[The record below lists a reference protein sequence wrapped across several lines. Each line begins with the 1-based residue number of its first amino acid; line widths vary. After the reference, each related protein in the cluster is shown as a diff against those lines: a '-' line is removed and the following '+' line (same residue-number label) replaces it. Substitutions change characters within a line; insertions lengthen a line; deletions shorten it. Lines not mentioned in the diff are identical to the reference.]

1 MLERLQTMRFSRQ
14 SLLDSDVPHITSGPP
29 GHCTD
34 RLQVC
39 GWGWVMGVGVCIYI
53 CMHKCI
59 YTCVYVDIYVY
70 IFMCVYAYI
79 CVHIYI
85 DICVCTYI
93 CTYIQQKKN
102 VLLFTLET
110 YEIRVLHFICLTYE
124 SAIQAK
130 FIANIQFCFSYRVA
144 KTHRMP
150 YPYRSF
156 SAKESCN

>member
-85 DICVCTYI
+85 DMCVCTYI
-93 CTYIQQKKN
+93 CTYIQQKKM
-102 VLLFTLET
+102 
-110 YEIRVLHFICLTYE
+110 
-124 SAIQAK
+124 
-130 FIANIQFCFSYRVA
+130 FCFSRWRHMKFVCCISYVSHMKAQYKQNSMQTFNSAFRTEWRRPIGCLILIGLFRKRVL
-144 KTHRMP
+144 
-150 YPYRSF
+150 
-156 SAKESCN
+156 